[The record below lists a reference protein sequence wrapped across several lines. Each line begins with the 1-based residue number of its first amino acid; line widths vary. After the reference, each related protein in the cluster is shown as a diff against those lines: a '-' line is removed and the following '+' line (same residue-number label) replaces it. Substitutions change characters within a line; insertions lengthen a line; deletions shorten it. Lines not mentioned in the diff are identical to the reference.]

1 MEGNFTDL
9 KSPKSSTKLN
19 ILLAG
24 DSKVGKTALLS
35 QIITPFNKDPI
46 EATIAVDYQLKEYK
60 SFVLNFWDVS
70 GNPCFQ
76 SVRQQFYHKI
86 SVFVLVFDISSR
98 NSFENLN
105 EWIEETGKFVNLET
119 KKVICGNKIDL
130 FNARQVSEV
139 EGALF
144 ARMKEFLYFEVSA
157 ATGQG
162 VKEMIDK
169 VLSGA
174 EEAKNM

>member
-1 MEGNFTDL
+1 MEGNFLSL
-9 KSPKSSTKLN
+9 KSQKSYTSLN
-19 ILLAG
+19 IVFVG
-24 DSKVGKTALLS
+24 DLKVGKTTLLS
-35 QIITPFNKDPI
+35 QIVTPGNKDPV

-76 SVRQQFYHKI
+76 SVRQQFYEKT

-105 EWIEETGKFVNLET
+105 EWIEEIGKFANLET
-119 KKVICGNKIDL
+119 KIVICANKIDL
-130 FNARQVSEV
+130 FNARQVSET
-139 EGALF
+139 EGGLF
-144 ARMKEFLYFEVSA
+144 ASMKEFLYFEVSA

-169 VLSGA
+169 VISGA
-174 EEAKNM
+174 RETI